1 MPTYEYFC
9 KKCGKKFEYFQH
21 INEPQLTTCED
32 CGGDL
37 ERLVGAGSGLIFKGS
52 GFYITDYAHAHTDVA
67 ASSSSE
73 HESSHTSEASASSGS
88 AKDTSASSASVAP
101 KASVETKLSS
111 PESK

>member
-37 ERLVGAGSGLIFKGS
+37 ERLVGAG
-52 GFYITDYAHAHTDVA
+52 
-67 ASSSSE
+67 
-73 HESSHTSEASASSGS
+73 
-88 AKDTSASSASVAP
+88 
-101 KASVETKLSS
+101 
-111 PESK
+111 